1 MSVMSVPSPATT
13 HFKSPRAT
21 EAEAFGA
28 WRQVMQLP
36 VAREYQAAFQ
46 SATGLRLRFLD
57 AVGMADMER
66 VSGPFCGLAGPNNT
80 RPVSCPRKV
89 RLLQRA
95 SFDDGTVICVC
106 CIAAVT
112 EVVVPVLMGQCH
124 VGSVVVGP
132 FCLRAPTAGDHH
144 TLAARWRERNPGG
157 NPAALRKHDQALH
170 ALPVA
175 NAKRYRAAMVLART
189 FAQYLAECG
198 NRMLL
203 ESATRRSPLLQRIDR
218 ELGGIQG
225 ETLTLRELGQRVG
238 MSPFHL
244 CRVFK
249 REAGMTLTQ
258 YRLRRRIEAAK
269 ALLLN
274 RHRRICEAAF
284 EAGFESLPHFNR
296 VFRRQVGCTPTQYRR
311 QFGGAIPAAKTATS
325 V

>member
-1 MSVMSVPSPATT
+1 MSVMPLSVTT

-36 VAREYQAAFQ
+36 VACEYQTAFQ

-66 VSGPFCGLAGPNNT
+66 VSGPFCGLAGPNNA

-132 FCLRAPTAGDHH
+132 FCLRAPTTGDHH
-144 TLAARWRERNPGG
+144 TLAARWRERNPGA
-157 NPAALRKHDQALH
+157 NPASLRKHDHTLR

-189 FAQYLAECG
+189 FAQYLTECG

-203 ESATRRSPLLQRIDR
+203 ESATRRS
-218 ELGGIQG
+218 
-225 ETLTLRELGQRVG
+225 
-238 MSPFHL
+238 
-244 CRVFK
+244 
-249 REAGMTLTQ
+249 
-258 YRLRRRIEAAK
+258 
-269 ALLLN
+269 
-274 RHRRICEAAF
+274 
-284 EAGFESLPHFNR
+284 
-296 VFRRQVGCTPTQYRR
+296 
-311 QFGGAIPAAKTATS
+311 
-325 V
+325 